1 MRYALCLVLL
11 LLCTGHVCGAV
22 VEKNSLFLDLTAKD
36 ILRIS
41 LPAGWIQTTDKDAP
55 AGAPTVIVDS
65 GTQVN
70 GLATRCVISLIDYTP
85 LVASELRFSQKN
97 ALRDMLDKLSGEVK
111 GKSVEKTFVYH
122 ELSGPKSYGVYFL
135 PVTDS
140 APNPGEW
147 LYLTQG
153 FVMVDGRIL
162 AISILSNEKKLDSGQ
177 EFLGA
182 LATAIFSEVLPSK
195 KK

>member
-1 MRYALCLVLL
+1 MKYALCLVLIL
-11 LLCTGHVCGAV
+11 SCTSPVCGAV
-22 VEKNSLFLDLTAKD
+22 VEKRSLFLDLTAKD
-36 ILRIS
+36 ILRVS
-41 LPAGWIQTTDKDAP
+41 LPAGWLRTTDKDAP

-65 GTQVN
+65 GKQVN
-70 GLATRCVISLIDYTP
+70 NLATRCVISLIDYTP

-97 ALRDMLDKLSGEVK
+97 ALRDLLDQLSMEVK
-111 GKSVEKTFVYH
+111 GKAIEKTFVYH

-177 EFLGA
+177 EFLDA
-182 LATAIFSEVLPSK
+182 LAAAVFSAVK
-195 KK
+195 